1 MNILITGGTGFIGTH
16 LVKELC
22 NHHQLHVL
30 VPPDLDFIIPEN
42 VKVIEFSDDIPLLH
56 AYLIENKIEG
66 IVHLATLFIAQHQG
80 EQIKNMV
87 LSNIYLGTAILEAV
101 RATSVQ
107 WFLNTGTIWQNY
119 KSDSVDYC
127 PVNLYAATKQA
138 FIDMAAFYIE
148 TSDLKFATLKL
159 SDTFGGGDT
168 RRKLFTVL
176 KEAAISG
183 EELRMSPGEQY
194 LDILYISDIISGF
207 VHLIHLLHDNKLKE
221 NDYVLTAHK
230 RYTLK
235 EVIAIFEKVSGK
247 KLNVVWGGR
256 EYRKREVMQPWKKGK
271 VLPGWNA
278 QLSLEQGIT
287 LYLNENENAY

>member
-1 MNILITGGTGFIGTH
+1 
-16 LVKELC
+16 
-22 NHHQLHVL
+22 
-30 VPPDLDFIIPEN
+30 
-42 VKVIEFSDDIPLLH
+42 
-56 AYLIENKIEG
+56 
-66 IVHLATLFIAQHQG
+66 
-80 EQIKNMV
+80 
-87 LSNIYLGTAILEAV
+87 
-101 RATSVQ
+101 
-107 WFLNTGTIWQNY
+107 
-119 KSDSVDYC
+119 
-127 PVNLYAATKQA
+127 
-138 FIDMAAFYIE
+138 
-148 TSDLKFATLKL
+148 
-159 SDTFGGGDT
+159 
-168 RRKLFTVL
+168 
-176 KEAAISG
+176 
-183 EELRMSPGEQY
+183 
-194 LDILYISDIISGF
+194 LYISDIISGF

>member
-16 LVKELC
+16 LVRALC

-30 VPPDLDFIIPEN
+30 VPPDLDFVIPEN
-42 VKVIEFSDDIPLLH
+42 VKVIEFSDDIPALH
-56 AYLIENKIEG
+56 SYLIENKIEG
-66 IVHLATLFIAQHQG
+66 IVHLATLFIAQHRS
-80 EQIKNMV
+80 EQIKDMV

-101 RATSVQ
+101 QASSVQ

-119 KSDSVDYC
+119 KSDSLDYC

-148 TSDLKFATLKL
+148 TSDLKFVTLKL

-168 RRKLFTVL
+168 RRKLFTIL

-183 EELRMSPGEQY
+183 EELRMSPGEQC

-207 VHLIHLLHDNKLKE
+207 IHLIHLLHDNKIRE
-221 NDYVLTAHK
+221 NDYVLAAQK

-235 EVIAIFEKVSGK
+235 EVIGIFEKVSGK
-247 KLNVVWGGR
+247 KLTVVWRGR
-256 EYRKREVMQPWKKGK
+256 EYRKREVMQPWQKGK

-278 QLSLEQGIT
+278 QLSLEQGIA
-287 LYLNENENAY
+287 LYLNENGDAY